1 MRVAIVFYSMYGH
14 MYKMAQA
21 AVEGAISTGAD
32 VKLLRIAEN
41 LSPEILAMAHATDAQ
56 KSFSDVPVVKPE
68 DLEWA
73 DGIIFGV
80 PTRYGN
86 MPSQVA
92 AFFDSTGPVWSRGGL
107 VGKIGS
113 VMSSSA
119 TQHGGAVTT
128 IHHVHTTL
136 LAHGMLVTGL
146 PYKMYPALF
155 DTTDVNG
162 GSVFG
167 ATAIT
172 GGDGARMPTEHEL
185 GAARAQG
192 IWVAKLAGSITENCE
207 TISRQPI

>member
-1 MRVAIVFYSMYGH
+1 MKVAIVFYSMFGH
-14 MYKMAQA
+14 MYRMAQA
-21 AVEGAISTGAD
+21 ASEGAISTGAD
-32 VKLLRIAEN
+32 VRLLRIAET
-41 LSPEILAMAHATDAQ
+41 LSPEILALTHAVEPQ
-56 KSFSDVPVVKPE
+56 KAFGTVPLVTPE

-86 MPSQVA
+86 MPSQAA
-92 AFFDSTGPVWSRGGL
+92 AFFDSTGQVWGRGGL

-128 IHHVHTTL
+128 ILHVHSTL
-136 LAHGMLVTGL
+136 LAHGMVVVGL
-146 PYKMYPALF
+146 PYAKYPALF

-167 ATAIT
+167 ATAIA
-172 GGDGARMPTEHEL
+172 GGDGSRMPTEHEL

-192 IWVAKLAGSITENCE
+192 VWIAELAGRFTNNRDSMG
-207 TISRQPI
+207 RHP

>member
-1 MRVAIVFYSMYGH
+1 

-21 AVEGAISTGAD
+21 AAEGAISTGAD
-32 VKLLRIAEN
+32 VKLLRIAET
-41 LSPEILAMAHATDAQ
+41 LSPEIIAMTHATDAQ
-56 KSFSDVPVVKPE
+56 KTFSDVPIVKPE

-80 PTRYGN
+80 PTRFGN
-86 MPSQVA
+86 MSGQVA
-92 AFFDSTGPVWSRGGL
+92 TFFDSTGQVWARGGL

-119 TQHGGAVTT
+119 TQHGGAETT
-128 IHHVHTTL
+128 IHHIHATL
-136 LAHGMLVTGL
+136 LAHGMIVTGL
-146 PYKMYPALF
+146 PYAKYPGLF

-167 ATAIT
+167 ATAIA

-192 IWVAKLAGSITENCE
+192 IWIAKLSDLLTKNCE
-207 TISRQPI
+207 SIDRQPI

>member
-1 MRVAIVFYSMYGH
+1 MKVAIVFYSMYGH
-14 MYKMAQA
+14 MFQMAKA
-21 AVEGAISTGAD
+21 AAEGATSAGAD
-32 VKLLRIAEN
+32 VRLLRVAETLSDEIIA
-41 LSPEILAMAHATDAQ
+41 AMRATDAQ
-56 KSFSDVPVVKPE
+56 KAFSDVSIVKPE

-73 DGIIFGV
+73 DGILFGV
-80 PTRYGN
+80 PTRFGN
-86 MPSQVA
+86 MSGQVA
-92 AFFDSTGPVWSRGGL
+92 AFFDTTGQVWARGGL

-128 IHHVHTTL
+128 IQHVHSTL
-136 LAHGMLVTGL
+136 LAHGMIVAGL
-146 PYKMYPALF
+146 PYAKYPALF

-172 GGDGARMPTEHEL
+172 GGDGTRMPTEHEL

-192 IWVAKLAGSITENCE
+192 VWVANLAGMLANNREMAD
-207 TISRQPI
+207 RQPK